1 QTIFEHPHSLS
12 AATPDWLD
20 LGIEHRTRY
29 ETFDESFIRGTAGS
43 NQQVHQRT
51 RVFFGIKDIWDPFRL
66 TVEVADF
73 RAPVADRR
81 QDHEPNFVNHLDI
94 FQLHLDLVS
103 QDFFGTGRFAKLE
116 AGRLIMDFGEGRLV
130 AGHRFGSFTPT
141 FDGAHLTIGGDT
153 NYSWGLRAFVT
164 RPVQRHTVSPD
175 WTTPVTYF

>member
-1 QTIFEHPHSLS
+1 DLMNEFRVVCLSILFLLGGFLYEDSARGAGSHHKEFPSDFDRLQTIFEHPHSLS

-116 AGRLIMDFGEGRLV
+116 AGRLIMDFGK
-130 AGHRFGSFTPT
+130 
-141 FDGAHLTIGGDT
+141 
-153 NYSWGLRAFVT
+153 
-164 RPVQRHTVSPD
+164 
-175 WTTPVTYF
+175 